1 MDVAEKKG
9 LLIVWQLDHESKLKG
24 LNLKEPLTLKLPEVI
39 NMYPLLII
47 TMSYPAN

>member
-1 MDVAEKKG
+1 MDFAEKNG
-9 LLIVWQLDHESKLKG
+9 LFIVWQLDHESKLKG
-24 LNLKEPLTLKLPEVI
+24 LNLKEPLTLKLPEVN